1 MAIDILEKMLS
12 QISYFILDEPVLQ
25 QLFAKCKANLS
36 NALANK
42 QDLAT
47 VPLCPQQVGL
57 YMAMAQ
63 FFEQQDSAE

>member
-36 NALANK
+36 NALANR

-47 VPLCPQQVGL
+47 VPLCP
-57 YMAMAQ
+57 
-63 FFEQQDSAE
+63 